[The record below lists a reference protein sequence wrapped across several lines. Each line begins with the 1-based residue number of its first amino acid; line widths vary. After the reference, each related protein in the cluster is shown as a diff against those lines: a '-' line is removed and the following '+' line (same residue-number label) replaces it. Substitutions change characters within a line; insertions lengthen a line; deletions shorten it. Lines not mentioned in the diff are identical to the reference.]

1 MQGIKPALIDESRGI
16 GEQSRNRPVRR
27 VPRISQAQPSRRPTP
42 CGGLLSDVTAP
53 ARCSSKIARNWN
65 ATVPRR
71 WRMWRR
77 SHKVGW

>member
-53 ARCSSKIARNWN
+53 ARCSSKIARKLERNR
-65 ATVPRR
+65 AEAMTDVTQ
-71 WRMWRR
+71 
-77 SHKVGW
+77 VT